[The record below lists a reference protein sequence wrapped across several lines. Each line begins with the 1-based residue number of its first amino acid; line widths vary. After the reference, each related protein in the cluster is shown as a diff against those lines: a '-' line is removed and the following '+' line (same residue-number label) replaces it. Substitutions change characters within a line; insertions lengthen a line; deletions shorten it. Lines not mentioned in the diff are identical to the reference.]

1 MQDKGVLTDSRIK
14 AGIDNA
20 SSDRELTFYLLY
32 SVFEK
37 NGFSN
42 LVIKSANSKVNL
54 DFVSA
59 MFYGTITRCY
69 SIDFLVKH
77 ATKKEVCDM
86 DPMTR
91 TLVRMGVW
99 QILFSE
105 KVPEFAAVKT
115 SVDLARKLNMGSYS
129 FINALLRRICELDS
143 DKKDV
148 NNYKPEIATSLSPE
162 IFGVLKKS
170 YGKERALS
178 IGKALLDKPKI
189 AIRTNKLKTT
199 KESLKSSLLSKGIKV
214 EDSFVE
220 NALVIEG
227 GALDNLTEF
236 KDGLF
241 FVQNEA
247 AQLVGFI
254 ANPKANDSVL
264 DCCAAPGG
272 KTTHISEL
280 TLDKAKVLAL
290 DINESR
296 LELIR
301 DNAKRLGIENISV
314 KQADSM
320 NLSKTLDDDLF
331 DIVLCDV
338 PCSGLGLMSR
348 KPDIR
353 QTISYERI
361 EELLPKQKQILQNSS
376 KYLKKGGRLIFSTCT
391 MNKKENEDNVFYFL
405 ENNKDFKLI
414 DITSLVPSGLKIF
427 EERKE
432 ELQKGYLTLFPDI
445 DGCDGFFVCAMER
458 V

>member
-1 MQDKGVLTDSRIK
+1 MI
-14 AGIDNA
+14 
-20 SSDRELTFYLLY
+20 
-32 SVFEK
+32 
-37 NGFSN
+37 
-42 LVIKSANSKVNL
+42 
-54 DFVSA
+54 
-59 MFYGTITRCY
+59 
-69 SIDFLVKH
+69 
-77 ATKKEVCDM
+77 
-86 DPMTR
+86 
-91 TLVRMGVW
+91 
-99 QILFSE
+99 
-105 KVPEFAAVKT
+105 
-115 SVDLARKLNMGSYS
+115 
-129 FINALLRRICELDS
+129 
-143 DKKDV
+143 
-148 NNYKPEIATSLSPE
+148 
-162 IFGVLKKS
+162 
-170 YGKERALS
+170 
-178 IGKALLDKPKI
+178 
-189 AIRTNKLKTT
+189 
-199 KESLKSSLLSKGIKV
+199 
-214 EDSFVE
+214 
-220 NALVIEG
+220 IEG
-227 GALDNLTEF
+227 GAIDNLTEF

-254 ANPKANDSVL
+254 ANPKANDNVL

-391 MNKKENEDNVFYFL
+391 MNKKENE
-405 ENNKDFKLI
+405 I
-414 DITSLVPSGLKIF
+414 DI
-427 EERKE
+427 E
-432 ELQKGYLTLFPDI
+432 
-445 DGCDGFFVCAMER
+445 
-458 V
+458 